1 MDTVLDCIFVSG
13 VIAICVAALTHKKR
27 RWGENK

>member
-1 MDTVLDCIFVSG
+1 MDTVLDFIFVSG
-13 VIAICVAALTHKKR
+13 VIVICAAALTHKKR